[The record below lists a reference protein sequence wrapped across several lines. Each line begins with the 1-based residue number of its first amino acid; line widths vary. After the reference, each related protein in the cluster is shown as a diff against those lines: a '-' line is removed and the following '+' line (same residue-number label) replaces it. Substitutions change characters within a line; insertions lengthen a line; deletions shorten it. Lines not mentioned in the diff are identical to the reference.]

1 MFFIHCFFLYSH
13 AEKRKED
20 IMETFLTSVGSVVT
34 SIGTQFADVSTELIA
49 NNVVQLAVGM
59 IIFGYLIRKT
69 KSLINLAH
77 GA

>member
-1 MFFIHCFFLYSH
+1 M
-13 AEKRKED
+13 AE
-20 IMETFLTSVGSVVT
+20 FLTSVGSVVT

>member
-1 MFFIHCFFLYSH
+1 MT
-13 AEKRKED
+13 E
-20 IMETFLTSVGSVVT
+20 FLTSVGSVVT

>member
-1 MFFIHCFFLYSH
+1 
-13 AEKRKED
+13 
-20 IMETFLTSVGSVVT
+20 MEAFLTSVGSVVT
-34 SIGTQFADVSTELIA
+34 SIGTQFADVSAELIA

>member
-1 MFFIHCFFLYSH
+1 MS
-13 AEKRKED
+13 E
-20 IMETFLTSVGSVVT
+20 FLTSVGSVVT
-34 SIGTQFADVSTELIA
+34 SIGTQFADVSTQLIA

>member
-1 MFFIHCFFLYSH
+1 MP
-13 AEKRKED
+13 E
-20 IMETFLTSVGSVVT
+20 FLTNVGSVVT
-34 SIGTQFADVSTELIA
+34 SIGTQFADVSTELIG